1 MNVQQ
6 HVGDSGPGIV
16 GTTVAGGFTFVG
28 FVTSAI
34 PVLQVISLIAGIAV
48 AIVTF
53 IYYYG
58 KVRSHELEAVAKVA
72 AESAKASVVET
83 VVAIEK
89 GERPRPN

>member
-6 HVGDSGPGIV
+6 HVHDSGPGIV
-16 GTTVAGGFTFVG
+16 GTSVAGGFTIMG
-28 FVTSAI
+28 FVANAI
-34 PVLQVISLIAGIAV
+34 PVLQVVSLIAGIAV

-58 KVRSHELEAVAKVA
+58 KVRSHELEAVSKVA
-72 AESAKASVVET
+72 SESAKAAVVET